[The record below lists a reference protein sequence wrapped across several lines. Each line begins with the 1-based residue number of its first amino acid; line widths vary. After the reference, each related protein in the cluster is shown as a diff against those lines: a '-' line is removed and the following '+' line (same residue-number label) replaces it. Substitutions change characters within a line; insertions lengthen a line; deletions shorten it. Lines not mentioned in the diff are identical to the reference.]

1 MAVGGN
7 ALTLADQAGT
17 AEQIESNAAQMAAG
31 ISNLCEAGWAVVVVH
46 GNGPQVGHLAIQQE
60 GAVDLVPPQPLY
72 SLNAMSQGQLGS
84 VLVRAIDTIQGPGTA
99 VALISHMIVDPDD
112 PAFQAPTKPIGP
124 FFGEAQAAAMAEQRG
139 WEMRE
144 DSGRGFRRMVPSP
157 RPAEMLELSAVK
169 TLLAA
174 GKVVLAAGGGGV
186 AVSRDDR
193 GHYYGVDAVI
203 DKDSAAACLAGSLKA
218 EMMVLVTGV
227 DAVMVDYGT
236 PQARAVHEM
245 PLGLAERYL
254 AEGQFPA
261 GSMGPK
267 IRAAIDFVRASGGTT
282 VITSAERMLEA
293 LDPQSRVG
301 THIVPEQ
308 AMSEEAMSVA

>member
-1 MAVGGN
+1 MVAVGGN
-7 ALTLADQAGT
+7 ALTRADQTGT
-17 AEQIESNAAQMAAG
+17 AEQIESNAAEMALG
-31 ISNLCEAGWAVVVVH
+31 ISNLCAAGWSVAVVH

-60 GAVDLVPPQPLY
+60 GGVDLVPPQPLY

-99 VALISHMIVDPDD
+99 VGLISHMVVDPDD

-124 FFGEAQAAAMAEQRG
+124 FFTETQAAAMAESRG
-139 WEMRE
+139 WEMRQ
-144 DSGRGFRRMVPSP
+144 DAGRGFRRMVPSP
-157 RPAEMLELSAVK
+157 QPTDLLELSAVK

-193 GHYYGVDAVI
+193 GRYHGVDAVI
-203 DKDSAAACLAGSLKA
+203 DKDSAAARLAGSLKA
-218 EMMVLVTGV
+218 AMMILVTGV
-227 DAVMVDYGT
+227 DAVMIDYGT
-236 PQARAVHEM
+236 PRARAVHEM
-245 PLGLAERYL
+245 SLTLAERYL

-267 IRAAIDFVRASGGTT
+267 IRAATDFVRESGGTT
-282 VITSAERMLEA
+282 VITSAERMLDA
-293 LDPQSRVG
+293 LDPLSRIG
-301 THIVPEQ
+301 THIVPER
-308 AMSEEAMSVA
+308 AMSVA